1 MLVGSSIL
9 FCAVKSF
16 TLYCL
21 RNFKVS
27 KPKRKLMEDEELKF
41 NSQTLIGKGR
51 FKPLAQPLD
60 LG

>member
-1 MLVGSSIL
+1 MYFSAIGVLVGSSIL

-41 NSQTLIGKGR
+41 SSQTLIG
-51 FKPLAQPLD
+51 
-60 LG
+60 